1 VTNRPQPLAPVSGP
15 HRPARVRSTRP
26 LCRRAFLAIALAL
39 VFATA
44 SATPAF
50 AQTRSQATLAPA
62 QTRSQAATASAQ
74 TRSQASLDKAID
86 RILARTHLA
95 GPTVAVSVWDV
106 EADDQVYARNTHTL
120 LAPASNEK
128 LVTSAAA
135 LGLWGGNYR
144 FKTELYATA
153 PAPEADGVL
162 RADLYLKGY
171 GDPTLSE
178 SWYQRKVLHL
188 TTSDLAHFV
197 AALKKL
203 GVKRIIGRVLGD
215 ESQFDQ
221 ARMVAG
227 WKADFVDECAPLSA
241 LTLNGNSPPD
251 HAVLRPARYAAQ
263 ELVRLLRAAGIGVSR
278 GAAESTPP
286 TAATLLYA
294 EYSAPLWRVVKAMDK
309 TSDNFIA
316 EMLAKGLGRDFGTGG
331 TTAAGVKVV
340 RGYLSSLGVDVTQ
353 TRLFDGS
360 GLSYQ
365 DRLSVGALTELL
377 DAVADTPYFK
387 SYWTA
392 LPVAGVDG
400 TLHTRM
406 RGTAAA
412 GNLHG
417 KTGTLNI
424 ASSLSGYVTSAD
436 GHDLAFSML
445 MNGRPING
453 TSAHTA
459 QDAIGA
465 ALAASHL

>member
-1 VTNRPQPLAPVSGP
+1 MTKRFPPRAPGRGP
-15 HRPARVRSTRP
+15 RRPARGRIS
-26 LCRRAFLAIALAL
+26 RALGRGAVPVLALAFVL
-39 VFATA
+39 AGTA
-44 SATPAF
+44 PAF
-50 AQTRSQATLAPA
+50 AQTRSQAG
-62 QTRSQAATASAQ
+62 
-74 TRSQASLDKAID
+74 LDRAID

-95 GPTVAVSVWDV
+95 VPTVAVSVWD
-106 EADDQVYARNTHTL
+106 AQAGDQVYARNTTTP

-135 LGLWGGNYR
+135 LGLWGPDHR
-144 FKTELYATA
+144 FKTELYATQ
-153 PAPEADGVL
+153 PAPGADGVL
-162 RADLYLKGY
+162 HADLYLKGY

-188 TTSDLAHFV
+188 TTSDLAQFV
-197 AALKKL
+197 AALKGL
-203 GVKRIIGRVLGD
+203 GVKRIIGSVVGD
-215 ESQFDQ
+215 ESWFDQ

-227 WKADFVDECAPLSA
+227 WKPDFAEECAPLSA

-251 HAVLRPARYAAQ
+251 HQILRPARYAAQ

-278 GAAESTPP
+278 GAAEGATPA
-286 TAATLLYA
+286 AATLLYT

-316 EMLAKGLGRDFGTGG
+316 EMLAKGLGRDFGAGG
-331 TTAAGVKVV
+331 TTAAGVAVERTFLK
-340 RGYLSSLGVDVTQ
+340 SLGVAVAG

-360 GLSYQ
+360 GLSYK
-365 DRLSVGALTELL
+365 DRLSTGFLTELL
-377 DAVADTPYFK
+377 DRVADKPYFK
-387 SYWTA
+387 AYWMA

-417 KTGTLNI
+417 KTGTLDI
-424 ASSLSGYVTSAD
+424 ASSLSGYVTTAD
-436 GHDLAFSML
+436 GHQLVFSML
-445 MNGRPING
+445 MNGHPING
-453 TSAHTA
+453 TAAHTA

-465 ALAASHL
+465 ALAASRL

>member
-1 VTNRPQPLAPVSGP
+1 MRKRLSVGAPGRGLR
-15 HRPARVRSTRP
+15 RPARLRTVRAPGRGA
-26 LCRRAFLAIALAL
+26 LLALAL
-39 VFATA
+39 TLVFVAA
-44 SATPAF
+44 SAAPA
-50 AQTRSQATLAPA
+50 AGQTRSQAG
-62 QTRSQAATASAQ
+62 
-74 TRSQASLDKAID
+74 LDRAID

-106 EADDQVYARNTHTL
+106 EAGDQVYARNAHTL

-153 PAPEADGVL
+153 PAPDADGVL

-178 SWYQRKVLHL
+178 GWYQRKVLHL
-188 TTSDLAHFV
+188 ATADPTHFV
-197 AALKKL
+197 GALKAL
-203 GVKRIIGRVLGD
+203 GVKRIIGRVMGD
-215 ESQFDQ
+215 ESWFDQ
-221 ARMVAG
+221 ARTVAG
-227 WKADFVDECAPLSA
+227 WKPEFVAYCAPLSA
-241 LTLNGNSPPD
+241 LTLNGNSAPD

-263 ELVRLLRAAGIGVSR
+263 ELVHLLRGAGVGVSR
-278 GAAESTPP
+278 GAAEGGTP
-286 TAATLLYA
+286 AEATLLHT

-316 EMLAKGLGRDFGTGG
+316 EMLVKGLGRDFGAGG
-331 TTAAGVKVV
+331 TTAAGVTAA
-340 RGYLSSLGVDVTQ
+340 RTYLASVGVDVAE
-353 TRLFDGS
+353 TRLRDGS
-360 GLSYQ
+360 GLNYK
-365 DRLSVGALTELL
+365 DRLSVEALTELL
-377 DAVADTPYFK
+377 DAVAGTPYFK
-387 SYWTA
+387 AYWTA

-400 TLHTRM
+400 TLHARM

-417 KTGTLNI
+417 KTGTLDI
-424 ASSLSGYVTSAD
+424 ASSLSGYVTTAD

-453 TSAHTA
+453 AAAHSA

-465 ALAASHL
+465 ALAAAHL